1 MRCKEAQDRVFIASR
16 QRFAQSNLTPRF
28 NGLFLAP
35 GALLLQEAICSSTLI
50 PRNANYL
57 VHSVVQLRL
66 FKVVIAQGVIVIQL
80 TYVFFIVSQVLVEYV
95 HRVVAI
101 YSWLT
106 VTGGCRGNFVGGTP
120 EVSCAPVFSPK
131 AAVEGVSITISTY
144 WGCSG

>member
-1 MRCKEAQDRVFIASR
+1 
-16 QRFAQSNLTPRF
+16 
-28 NGLFLAP
+28 
-35 GALLLQEAICSSTLI
+35 LLLQEAICSSTLI

-101 YSWLT
+101 YS
-106 VTGGCRGNFVGGTP
+106 
-120 EVSCAPVFSPK
+120 
-131 AAVEGVSITISTY
+131 
-144 WGCSG
+144 